1 MALPSPG
8 GAEPLAQPT
17 RARLFALLEEL
28 DRPAPTRELAE
39 RLRLHPNGVRT
50 HMERLAAAGLVE
62 RSRSRKR
69 RGRPRDEWSIAPGAA
84 PSGGGSGGANP
95 QAYQQLGRW
104 LARAIPARKKRLRDV
119 EAAGRAIG
127 QELAAADGASD
138 ATLASVLTALGFQ
151 PSVWAKKGKVGC
163 SLGACPY
170 RDAVKENRDVVCTLH
185 RGLTRG
191 LLDTIAPESD
201 LTSFVPHDPDT
212 AGCVIE
218 VRGLSDQAAGLAEA
232 ADAGQ

>member
-1 MALPSPG
+1 MHLPRSS

-28 DRPAPTRELAE
+28 ERPAPTAELAE

-50 HMERLAAAGLVE
+50 HMERLADAGLVE
-62 RSRSRKR
+62 RNRSRKR
-69 RGRPRDEWSIAPGAA
+69 RGRPRDEWSIAPGAGA
-84 PSGGGSGGANP
+84 RSSGANP

-119 EAAGRAIG
+119 EAAGRTIG
-127 QELAAADGASD
+127 QELAAAGGAPYP
-138 ATLASVLTALGFQ
+138 TLASVLTALGFQ
-151 PSVWAKKGKVGC
+151 PSIWAKKGKIAC
-163 SLGACPY
+163 SLGTCPY

-185 RGLTRG
+185 RGLTLG
-191 LLDTIAPESD
+191 LLDTIAPEAD

-218 VRGLSDQAAGLAEA
+218 VRGLSDQAAGLAEPGE
-232 ADAGQ
+232 AGR